1 MSDEPPLAPATATA
15 RRVPRLLVVALGLLL
30 GPGAGHFAIGKQTR
44 GIAIAAGYIALM
56 AAANFVFASSPSVP
70 TLLLIALA
78 PLLQIASLIDLVRIP
93 KSELTQA
100 KLHAFVAAVV
110 IAWVAKLGAERAV
123 ASELV
128 LRFRSPS
135 SSMAPTMSEND
146 QLLLSKRLGPPK
158 LGSVVVIPAPEHPE
172 WQGAAKRVLGVGGD
186 RVERRGNRLWINGR
200 EIPVCVLGPVEVDG
214 ETSELAIE
222 RLGEPHLIFRDLN
235 APEGELLSWQVA
247 PGEIVIVG
255 DNRKDSADSAI
266 WSSIRES
273 EVVGQAVFFVLRNQ
287 QYALQEI
294 RRMELPKG
302 AEHLRDRVQP
312 CLTELAAAP

>member
-1 MSDEPPLAPATATA
+1 
-15 RRVPRLLVVALGLLL
+15 
-30 GPGAGHFAIGKQTR
+30 
-44 GIAIAAGYIALM
+44 
-56 AAANFVFASSPSVP
+56 
-70 TLLLIALA
+70 
-78 PLLQIASLIDLVRIP
+78 
-93 KSELTQA
+93 
-100 KLHAFVAAVV
+100 
-110 IAWVAKLGAERAV
+110 
-123 ASELV
+123 
-128 LRFRSPS
+128 
-135 SSMAPTMSEND
+135 
-146 QLLLSKRLGPPK
+146 
-158 LGSVVVIPAPEHPE
+158 
-172 WQGAAKRVLGVGGD
+172 
-186 RVERRGNRLWINGR
+186 
-200 EIPVCVLGPVEVDG
+200 VLGPVEVDG